1 MARAESYE
9 EIKPLIE
16 LCKAGKLFE
25 VQSWIHDSKPVNLPA
40 KVVGAHKKCPLEVAI
55 DSGFHSL
62 VHVLLEGG
70 ALLAEAR
77 YDSMDHALQR
87 RRFDI
92 VELLFVHGYDIKSVD
107 MLSVFEAWDP
117 KVMEYFIERGAD
129 VETGY
134 PVAWAFIHRIKTVL
148 GIYKKYQDR
157 FPAFQEQ
164 ANIALRHHC
173 RDGNLKWVSLMLWT
187 GADPYAKGPPD
198 PNEESDPEG
207 DICALEYAAL
217 YDHSEIFKLK
227 QVLLD
232 HSHPGNIGVLRT
244 ACHANNADIL
254 VELLDRG
261 LDPNTRGKD
270 GSTLIQHVLN
280 GLGLAY
286 DYDSLTNIKKKNIDN
301 METREKIKMIHI
313 LAQRGVTWSPQGKPY
328 IAEARRSLLRLTPD
342 YTVEFIWIMS
352 RYQACRRDEVEEL
365 IRTPAI
371 KALISER
378 MDRISRLMDKL
389 DRAACG
395 ELNGL

>member
-1 MARAESYE
+1 MTRAKSYE
-9 EIKPLIE
+9 EIKPLNE

-25 VQSWIHDSKPVNLPA
+25 VQEWITAGKLVNPPQEE
-40 KVVGAHKKCPLEVAI
+40 VGAHKKCPLEVAI
-55 DSGFHSL
+55 ESGFHSL
-62 VHVLLEGG
+62 VQVLLEGG
-70 ALLAEAR
+70 ALLADDR
-77 YDSMDHALQR
+77 YDAMDHALQR

-92 VELLFVHGYDIKSVD
+92 VELLIEHSYDIKSVD

-148 GIYKKYQDR
+148 GIYKRYKDQ
-157 FPAFQEQ
+157 FPTFQEQ

-173 RDGNLKWVSLMLWT
+173 RDGNLKWVSLMLWA

-217 YDHSEIFKLK
+217 YDHAELFKLK
-227 QVLLD
+227 QVRLNPN
-232 HSHPGNIGVLRT
+232 HSGNIGVLRT
-244 ACHANNADIL
+244 ACHASNADIL
-254 VELLDRG
+254 IELLDRG

-280 GLGLAY
+280 GLGYVY
-286 DYDSLTNIKKKNIDN
+286 DYDSLTDIKRKYIDN
-301 METREKIKMIHI
+301 MKTREKIKMVHV
-313 LAQRGVTWSPQGKPY
+313 LAQRGVTWSPRGKSD
-328 IAEARRSLLRLTPD
+328 IAEGRRSLLRLTPE

-352 RYQACRRDEVEEL
+352 KYQACRREEVEEL
-365 IRTPAI
+365 IRTPAM
-371 KALISER
+371 KALISGHMER
-378 MDRISRLMDKL
+378 VKEMIDGL
-389 DRAACG
+389 DF
-395 ELNGL
+395 